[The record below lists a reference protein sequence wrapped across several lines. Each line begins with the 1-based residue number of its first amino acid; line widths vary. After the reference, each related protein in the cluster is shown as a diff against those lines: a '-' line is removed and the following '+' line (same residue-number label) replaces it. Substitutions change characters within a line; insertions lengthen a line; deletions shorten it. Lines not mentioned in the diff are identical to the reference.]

1 MHTERRRH
9 RPRRRLAAA
18 AAAAGAVVALL
29 GAGASTAVAAD
40 CGTQAAAQPFI
51 DHLDSAHLERSPMQQ
66 VQDLM
71 HTDSYVLAHT
81 VLVESML
88 APLVPAVTGALEPFE
103 QHVDAAHLERSP
115 MQQVQDLMHTDDYV
129 LAHTVL
135 VESMLKP
142 LLGSCSDATGGASE
156 PMPAHGAMPPASA
169 PPPAAPAAAAIGIH
183 DYAYDPAAVSIPV
196 GTTVTWTNHDADSHT
211 ITGSGLRS
219 KSLGAGG
226 TYSVSFTQA
235 GTFAYACALHPQMK
249 GTITVA

>member
-1 MHTERRRH
+1 MHTERRRP
-9 RPRRRLAAA
+9 RPHRRLAAS
-18 AAAAGAVVALL
+18 AAAAGAAVALL
-29 GAGASTAVAAD
+29 AGGASTAAAAD

-66 VQDLM
+66 VQDIM
-71 HTDSYVLAHT
+71 HLDSYVLAHT

-88 APLVPAVTGALEPFE
+88 TPLVPTVTGVVEPFVE
-103 QHVDAAHLERSP
+103 HVDAAHLERSP
-115 MQQVQDLMHTDDYV
+115 MQQVQDIMHTDDYV

-142 LLGSCSDATGGASE
+142 VLGSCSDATGGAPE
-156 PMPAHGAMPPASA
+156 PMPAHGSRPAA

-183 DYAYDPAAVSIPV
+183 DYAYDPATLSIPV
-196 GTTVTWTNHDADSHT
+196 GTTVSWTNHDADSHT
-211 ITGSGLRS
+211 VTGSGLKS
-219 KSLGAGG
+219 KSLAAGE
-226 TYSVSFTQA
+226 TYSFAFMQA

>member
-1 MHTERRRH
+1 MHTLRRRH
-9 RPRRRLAAA
+9 RPLRRLAAA
-18 AAAAGAVVALL
+18 AAGAAVALL
-29 GAGASTAVAAD
+29 AAGASTAVAAD

-88 APLVPAVTGALEPFE
+88 TPLVPTLTGVLEPFV
-103 QHVDAAHLERSP
+103 QHVDSAHLERSP
-115 MQQVQDLMHTDDYV
+115 MQQVQDIMHTDDYV

-135 VESMLKP
+135 VESMLRP
-142 LLGSCSDATGGASE
+142 VLGSCSDATGGAPE
-156 PMPAHGAMPPASA
+156 PMPAHGAMPAA

-183 DYAYDPAAVSIPV
+183 DYAYGPATLDIPV

-211 ITGSGLRS
+211 VTGSGLKS
-219 KSLGAGG
+219 KSLAAGG
-226 TYSVSFTQA
+226 TYSFAFMHA